1 MIDVDGPE
9 RKSVCA
15 VKRTSRVIFS
25 IRAGLYSAKA
35 ESNQCIGLE
44 AKILDLGCL
53 KSAATSKI
61 NKTNLSSD
69 RNWNNDNF

>member
-1 MIDVDGPE
+1 MWTDRSASPSARG
-9 RKSVCA
+9 RARRAS
-15 VKRTSRVIFS
+15 FS
-25 IRAGLYSAKA
+25 QFAADLYVAKA
-35 ESNQCIGLE
+35 KSNQCIGLE
-44 AKILDLGCL
+44 AKILGLGRL